1 MDTTRANLSLDSW
14 ILGHAKRVAREQGKS
29 LGEFTSE
36 ALKWQIA
43 RHESAQRL
51 PLSDAER
58 AERIAREEAEE
69 AEFYADLDR
78 KGTRGAA

>member
-14 ILGHAKRVAREQGKS
+14 ILGHAKRMAKEQGKS

-36 ALKWQIA
+36 ALKWHIA
-43 RHESAQRL
+43 RFESTNRV
-51 PLSDAER
+51 PLSEAQR
-58 AERIAREEAEE
+58 AERVAGEEAEE
-69 AEFYADLDR
+69 AEFYADLDH

>member
-14 ILGHAKRVAREQGKS
+14 ILGHAKRVAKEQGKS

-36 ALKWQIA
+36 ALKWHIA
-43 RHESAQRL
+43 RHESAGRL
-51 PLSDAER
+51 PLSEVER

-69 AEFYADLDR
+69 TEFYADLEH